1 MNLQRVLIRTR
12 ESNATHSAWQLE
24 VETGDGIG
32 TITVVDS
39 GAATY
44 WRGGGAFLGW
54 PSERLEATYREILA
68 ETKDEEPPTDF
79 PQLG

>member
-12 ESNATHSAWQLE
+12 ESNATQSAWQMD

-32 TITVVDS
+32 TITLVES
-39 GAATY
+39 GEAPI

-54 PSERLEATYREILA
+54 PPERLEATYRETLA
-68 ETKDEEPPTDF
+68 AQEPVPATDF